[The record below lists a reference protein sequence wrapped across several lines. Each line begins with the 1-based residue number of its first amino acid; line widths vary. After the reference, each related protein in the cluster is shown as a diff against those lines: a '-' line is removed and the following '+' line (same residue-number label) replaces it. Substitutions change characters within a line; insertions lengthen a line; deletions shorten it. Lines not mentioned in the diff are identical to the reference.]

1 MRYKIVIGINEK
13 SELEIQEYSEL
24 EDEQFFLVY
33 KNIYN
38 SADIK
43 SAIEEGDRV
52 LIDILRNDKF
62 FPSRDYMNQIMD
74 VVKNIYAVNDE
85 NPFEISFDDQEFN
98 IEETVEIEE
107 PVESKEDV
115 ENKTPDNAPKEHD
128 ELDELLKKG
137 SLVNN

>member
-24 EDEQFFLVY
+24 EDEQFFLIY

-52 LIDILRNDKF
+52 LIDTLRNDKF
-62 FPSRDYMNQIMD
+62 FPSKDYMNQIMD

-115 ENKTPDNAPKEHD
+115 ENKTDDNAPKKHD
-128 ELDELLKKG
+128 KIDELLEND
-137 SLVNN
+137 S